1 MDCLAIVC
9 ALYRITTER
18 YTLRTVQ
25 DSYISHCL
33 RYSIVYYDNG
43 AQRYEQFLQVG
54 RLYRALIL
62 LGLALFRA
70 PLCLRSSW
78 CYICINIF
86 WLTSFSLPFSELS
99 LVRLA
104 LTSLT

>member
-62 LGLALFRA
+62 LGLALFQA

-78 CYICINIF
+78 CYVLIF
-86 WLTSFSLPFSELS
+86 LLTSFSYL
-99 LVRLA
+99 LV
-104 LTSLT
+104 S